1 VSHWV
6 GECWGGG
13 VPRVPHG
20 YGFTRGFLIMGHTGM
35 GAVPKLG
42 TRVKT
47 VPLTA
52 VLRVFTVLAHIW
64 QELDAK
70 SESARHCVF
79 SKSLLLILIRSHLLS
94 IPHFVCNLS
103 VIGESI

>member
-1 VSHWV
+1 
-6 GECWGGG
+6 
-13 VPRVPHG
+13 
-20 YGFTRGFLIMGHTGM
+20 MGT

-42 TRVKT
+42 THVKT

-70 SESARHCVF
+70 SESARHYVF
-79 SKSLLLILIRSHLLS
+79 KKSLSLILIRSHLLS